1 MASAPRRSAKPQIT
15 DVGAVDADRAG
26 FRIVEAQQQI
36 EDRGLARA
44 RRADNG
50 HRLARRDAEVETI
63 ERQRVGPRR
72 IAERD
77 LLEAHAALHRLG
89 QGLGIDGFDDD
100 GRFGAELGQALGRTG
115 GALQVADRLADGAAR
130 ARHQHGIENE
140 GREVA
145 GADAPADHVVTA
157 HPQQEA
163 DGGEDDEDHQR
174 RHDGAPGD
182 AAAGGVE
189 GAFRRLAEAP
199 GGAVLLGEGLHGA
212 HRIERLAA
220 FRYHV
225 GHARLRFARQRAD
238 LAAEQ
243 DDRRHDK
250 RHHGQHE
257 QRELGVGDHQH
268 GHAADAHQ
276 HVAQRHRGRRA
287 DDLLDQLRV
296 GRDAA
301 HDVARPLDL
310 EPGRPQPYDMGEQVA
325 AQVAHH
331 ALAQPGDQ
339 VEARTRGD
347 RQHDRH
353 GEQRSQRIV
362 QDIGP
367 ALGKA
372 AVDQGAQAGA
382 EGQHRAG
389 RHQQRQQ
396 RQRHPAAIGPE
407 IGAEEIKTAE
417 SVHCGCHA
425 SATPSSPD
433 RWAIRSGPPR
443 VSFHCPVPAS

>member
-1 MASAPRRSAKPQIT
+1 MASAPRRSAKHRSRMSTPSMRIVP
-15 DVGAVDADRAG
+15 DSG
-26 FRIVEAQQQI
+26 IVEAQQQV
-36 EDRGLARA
+36 EDGRLAGPRGT
-44 RRADNG
+44 DDG
-50 HRLARRDAEVETI
+50 HRLARRDGEVEAI

-72 IAERD
+72 ITERD
-77 LLEAHAALHRLG
+77 LLETHVALHRLG
-89 QGLGIDGFDDD
+89 QGLRIDGLDD
-100 GRFGAELGQALGRTG
+100 GRRLGAKLGQALGRTR
-115 GALQVADRLADGAAR
+115 GALQVADGLADGAAR
-130 ARHQHGIENE
+130 ARHQHGIEHE
-140 GREVA
+140 GRKIA
-145 GADAPADHVVTA
+145 GTDAPADHVVAA

-163 DGGEDDEDHQR
+163 DGGEDDENHQR
-174 RHDGAPGD
+174 RHDRAPGD
-182 AAAGGVE
+182 APAGGGE

-199 GGAVLLGEGLHGA
+199 GGAILLGEGLHGA

-225 GHARLRFARQRAD
+225 GHARLRLARQRAD

-243 DDRRHDK
+243 DDRRHDE

-287 DDLLDQLRV
+287 DDLLDELRV

-301 HDVARPLDL
+301 HDVARALDL
-310 EPGRPQPYDMGEQVA
+310 EPGRAQPHHMGEQVA
-325 AQVAHH
+325 AQVAHD
-331 ALAQPGDQ
+331 ALAEPRHQ
-339 VEARTRGD
+339 VEARARGD
-347 RQHDRH
+347 RQHHRH
-353 GEQRSQRIV
+353 DDQRGQRIV

-367 ALGKA
+367 ALGEA

-389 RHQQRQQ
+389 RHQERQQ

-407 IGAEEIKTAE
+407 IGAEQ
-417 SVHCGCHA
+417 
-425 SATPSSPD
+425 
-433 RWAIRSGPPR
+433 R
-443 VSFHCPVPAS
+443 